1 VSARHGFAPAHYKTG
16 LISIIRW
23 GGKGGGSGGGG
34 GGGSGLPN
42 AGRSRPARVSACPP
56 TLAHRRACA
65 RAPHARHTR
74 ASALR
79 RLGNGETSEWESIN
93 FVHLARVRI
102 RTRAR
107 THARTHARINVCT
120 RARARLV
127 WCRNLGERLRRLESG
142 QSFPYR
148 WYLSFLAS
156 VIKPVVNVST
166 APLLNRAVLE
176 WETDPEECEE
186 RKNALGGVIGEME
199 RPGSAGIFSLARDAR
214 DARNGDC
221 MPREQ

>member
-107 THARTHARINVCT
+107 THARTHQCMYT
-120 RARARLV
+120 RACAPGVVLQSRRTIEATRERTVLSV
-127 WCRNLGERLRRLESG
+127 SMVSLLLG
-142 QSFPYR
+142 
-148 WYLSFLAS
+148 
-156 VIKPVVNVST
+156 I
-166 APLLNRAVLE
+166 
-176 WETDPEECEE
+176 CH
-186 RKNALGGVIGEME
+186 
-199 RPGSAGIFSLARDAR
+199 
-214 DARNGDC
+214 
-221 MPREQ
+221 